1 MRERG
6 TGANLR
12 LFGIRGER
20 ERYGFSAFKVRER
33 ERYGFSAFEVRERER
48 YGFSAFEVRERE
60 RYGFSAFE
68 VRERGTAFRRSRW
81 EQASEIESVLFF
93 VRAS

>member
-1 MRERG
+1 VRERG

-60 RYGFSAFE
+60 RGTAFFGIRGERERYGISAFE
-68 VRERGTAFRRSRW
+68 VG
-81 EQASEIESVLFF
+81 AS
-93 VRAS
+93 